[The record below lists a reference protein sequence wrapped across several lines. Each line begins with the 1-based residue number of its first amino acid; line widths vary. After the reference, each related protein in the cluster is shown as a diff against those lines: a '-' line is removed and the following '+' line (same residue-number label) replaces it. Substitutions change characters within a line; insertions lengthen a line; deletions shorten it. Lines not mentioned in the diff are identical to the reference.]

1 MKSFQENHFA
11 SFGTRSLT
19 STLIYCGLLTLA
31 SVSHAQE
38 WTYWGGNKAFNRY
51 SPADH
56 IDAGNVQQLEI
67 VWQRSAID
75 ESITS
80 AFPRLRV
87 SGTLRGTPIYL
98 DGVLYASN

>member
-56 IDAGNVQQLEI
+56 IDAGSSEL
-67 VWQRSAID
+67 AD
-75 ESITS
+75 EQGPHNRLDVIPKR
-80 AFPRLRV
+80 AFWF
-87 SGTLRGTPIYL
+87 
-98 DGVLYASN
+98 